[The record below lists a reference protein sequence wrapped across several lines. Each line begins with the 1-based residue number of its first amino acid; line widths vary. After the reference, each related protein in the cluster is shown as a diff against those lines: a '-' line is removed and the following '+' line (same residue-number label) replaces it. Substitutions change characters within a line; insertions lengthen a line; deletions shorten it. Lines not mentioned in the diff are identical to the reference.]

1 MAPRIVF
8 MGTPAFAVPSL
19 RACLDVGEVVAVVTQ
34 PDKPQGRGQALG
46 ISPVKALALERGLQV
61 LQPLKLKQQNFGEV
75 LRALAPDVAVV
86 TAYGKILPKDVL
98 EAPRLGS
105 LNVHASLLPRWR
117 GAAPI
122 QWAIASGDATTG
134 VCLMKMD
141 EGLDTGPV
149 LACRE
154 LPIEP
159 DDTSATLH
167 EKLSELGRRTLVE
180 ELPRYL
186 RGELVPTPQP
196 TEGATYAPMIEKEQG
211 ALDFTQPAAALERRM
226 RAFTPWPG
234 SFTRLGGALLKV
246 HRAKVRVGRGSPG
259 QVLAAD
265 AEGIEVACGE
275 GSLSLLEVQLEGKR
289 RMSAQDFLA
298 GHPLI
303 PGSKPFG

>member
-19 RACLDVGEVVAVVTQ
+19 RACLEVGEVVAVVTQ
-34 PDKPQGRGQALG
+34 PDKPQGRGQAMG
-46 ISPVKALALERGLQV
+46 ISPVKALALERGLNV

-75 LRALAPDVAVV
+75 LRALQPDVAVV

-122 QWAIASGDATTG
+122 QWAIASGDAKTG
-134 VCLMKMD
+134 ACLMKMD

-154 LPIEP
+154 LAIGPE
-159 DDTSATLH
+159 DTSATMH
-167 EKLSELGRRTLVE
+167 EKLSELGYRTLLE

-186 RGELVPTPQP
+186 RGELTPVPQP
-196 TEGATYAPMIEKEQG
+196 SEGATYAPMIEKEQG
-211 ALDFTQPAAALERRM
+211 ALDFAKPAAELERRM

-234 SFTRLGGALLKV
+234 SFTRFHGALLKV
-246 HRAKVRVGRGSPG
+246 HRAKVAEGQGEPG
-259 QVLAAD
+259 QVLTAD
-265 AEGIEVACGE
+265 AEGIEVACGT
-275 GSLSLLEVQLEGKR
+275 GSLNLLEVQLEGKR
-289 RMSAQDFLA
+289 RMSAKDFLA
-298 GHPLI
+298 GHPLV
-303 PGSKPFG
+303 PGVKPFG